1 MPGHRARGRIAAMAN
16 LRAAA
21 LGLLLAVVLAGCDSG
36 TSPTSG
42 ASTPHG
48 PVDLAQIRATCV
60 AEIANGLKEYDKLSA
75 DQFFEL
81 PAGGD
86 TLSVVTPAPIQV
98 VTRAFALSAA
108 QCVFRAA
115 GAPKDLVD
123 RLGVPAI
130 GEQSGA
136 WQGFTGVWE
145 IHPEQGYRASVMAA
159 R

>member
-1 MPGHRARGRIAAMAN
+1 MAN

-21 LGLLLAVVLAGCDSG
+21 LGLLLAAVLAGCDSG
-36 TSPTSG
+36 TSPTG
-42 ASTPHG
+42 GTSTSHG

-60 AEIANGLKEYDKLSA
+60 AEIANGLREYTDKLPA
-75 DQFFEL
+75 DRFFEL

-86 TLSVVTPAPIQV
+86 TLRVVTPAPVQV

-108 QCVFRAA
+108 ECVFRAT

-123 RLGVPAI
+123 RLGVPAV

-145 IHPEQGYRASVMAA
+145 IDAEEGYRARVVAV